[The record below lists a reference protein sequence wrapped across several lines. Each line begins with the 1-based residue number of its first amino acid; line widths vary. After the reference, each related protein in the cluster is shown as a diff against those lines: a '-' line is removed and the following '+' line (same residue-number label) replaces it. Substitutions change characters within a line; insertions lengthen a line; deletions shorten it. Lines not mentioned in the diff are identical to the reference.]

1 MITPEDNDLL
11 CLVGGD
17 VPMGAIMRQ
26 HWIPACM
33 SEEVAERDG
42 KPVRVRLLGEDL
54 VVFRD
59 TEGRLG
65 AIDEFCRHRGASL
78 AFGRNEDCGLRCLY
92 HGWKFDVNGN
102 VMDMP
107 SEPNAGEALKADAKL
122 KSYPTRES
130 GGFVWLWMGA
140 AENVAEFEPPAWAS
154 VPGEKISIVKIHTS
168 CNWAQVLEGSIDS
181 AHSSSLHSSN
191 MPPAEVDGAKAT
203 ATSWPRPSNDKAPRI
218 RFDKTDYGFRYAAV
232 RTPIIDP
239 EGKDYIRNTLFV
251 APFTVIIPPND
262 QYKLAQMLIPM
273 DDGNTMFYWI
283 AFHETK
289 GIDQDEWRRFCGA
302 EIGVDID
309 ENFRKIRNLDNMFL
323 QDREAMKQGDFTGI
337 YGIPAQDMAMWE
349 SMGPIA
355 DRTKDYLGVSDGAVA
370 QFRRIMIAAAKDVQD
385 GKAAINTRA
394 AGRETDVSALSS
406 FEGMIPKD
414 ADWRLYADGKAV
426 MEDDEAAKAA

>member
-1 MITPEDNDLL
+1 MITPDDNDLL
-11 CLVGGD
+11 CLVEGD

-92 HGWKFDVNGN
+92 HGWKFDVDGN

-107 SEPNAGEALKADAKL
+107 SEPNVGEALKADAKL

-302 EIGVDID
+302 EIGVDLD

-426 MEDDEAAKAA
+426 MEGDEAAKAA

>member
-1 MITPEDNDLL
+1 MITREENDLL
-11 CLVGGD
+11 CLVEGA
-17 VPMGAIMRQ
+17 VPMGTIMRQ

-42 KPVRVRLLGEDL
+42 KPARVRLLGEDL

-59 TEGRLG
+59 SEGRLG

-78 AFGRNEDCGLRCLY
+78 AFGRNENCGLRCLY

-102 VMDMP
+102 VMEMP
-107 SEPNAGEALKADAKL
+107 SEPDAGEALKAEAKL

-130 GGFVWLWMGA
+130 GGFVWLWMGD
-140 AENVAEFEPPAWAS
+140 AENVAEFEPPAWAHA
-154 VPGEKISIVKIHTS
+154 PDEKISIVKIHTP

-239 EGKDYIRNTLFV
+239 ERKDYIRNTLFV

-262 QYKLAQMLIPM
+262 QYRLAQMLIPM

-289 GIDQDEWRRFCGA
+289 GIDQDEWRKFCGA

-309 ENFRKIRNLDNMFL
+309 ENFRKIRTLDNMFL
-323 QDREAMKQGDFTGI
+323 QDRDAMKQGDFTGI

-349 SMGPIA
+349 SMGAIA

-370 QFRRIMIAAAKDVQD
+370 QFRRIMIAAASNVLK
-385 GKAAINTRA
+385 GKPAINTRA
-394 AGRETDVSALSS
+394 AGRQTNVSALAS

-426 MEDDEAAKAA
+426 TEEDGDAKAA